1 MGKSKRKKI
10 NNIVTPT
17 VTNAFGLDA
26 AAPSPYRSFN
36 TFPTLDRRDL
46 STWARRTM
54 IERARSLVYNSSEVR
69 AAVKT
74 LGMLV
79 GTLKPLPKTKDAEWN
94 KLALKAFEKR
104 TGNPRVFNN
113 TGALS
118 FSQMQSYVE
127 EQTIV
132 DGDVLIVLTR
142 TPDGGGGIAI
152 YPADQIVSKDYADGV
167 FTTPGGR
174 PTAYSIKGKTGE
186 FIVSAENAILYRHSP
201 DPTDPRGITDLVA
214 AITTAQD
221 VYELNGYNKAA
232 VKLAASFGIIET
244 VDKDVK
250 RQDINDLR
258 MLRNADAHQ
267 GTAPAVVDT
276 QAPVRINGVNAI
288 TMTPGHDLKTIHDT
302 RPSNETRN
310 FVRDLVDSIAYGVGL
325 DPEILYRVKEMGSA
339 SVRFSIAKA
348 KDWARPRIADKEILC
363 DRIWQHVI
371 SCEIAAGRL
380 RPCRDSESAYE
391 VDWIGNNHWSI
402 DKGRDANASIALV
415 REGMM
420 SKEQYCLENYGMTY
434 EEVLADN
441 ARSAKQ
447 LIDIATEL
455 GVPLTIIEP
464 GQVGSTT
471 IKEDVNVKTDN
482 EVDDRETV

>member
-10 NNIVTPT
+10 TSYTAPV
-17 VTNAFGLDA
+17 VENAFGLDA
-26 AAPSPYRSFN
+26 AAPSPYRAFN
-36 TFPTLDRRDL
+36 TFPTLDRRDI

-79 GTLKPLPKTKDAEWN
+79 GTLKPLPRTKDEEWN

-104 TGNPRVFNN
+104 TANPRVFNN

-118 FSQMQSYVE
+118 FNQMQNYVE
-127 EQTIV
+127 EQAIV

-142 TPDGGGGIAI
+142 TPDGGGGIAV
-152 YPADQIVSKDYADGV
+152 YPSDQIVGKDYTDGV

-186 FIVSAENAILYRHSP
+186 FVVSAENAILYRHSP

-250 RQDINDLR
+250 RQDIQDLKL
-258 MLRNADAHQ
+258 LRNGVATNAQCHP
-267 GTAPAVVDT
+267 APEPV
-276 QAPVRINGVNAI
+276 APVRVNGVNAI

-302 RPSNETRN
+302 RPSTETRN
-310 FVRDLVDSIAYGVGL
+310 FVKDLVDSIAYGVGL

-348 KDWARPRIADKEILC
+348 KDWARPRIEDKTIMC

-380 RPCRDSESAYE
+380 RPCKDMESAYSVE
-391 VDWIGNNHWSI
+391 WVGNNHWSI

-420 SKEQYCLENYGMTY
+420 SKDQYCLENYGMTY
-434 EEVLADN
+434 EEVLTDN
-441 ARSAKQ
+441 ARSARK
-447 LIDIATEL
+447 LIDLATEL
-455 GVPLTIIEP
+455 NVPLTIIEP

-471 IKEDVNVKTDN
+471 VKEDVVNNN
-482 EVDDRETV
+482 ESNDGETV